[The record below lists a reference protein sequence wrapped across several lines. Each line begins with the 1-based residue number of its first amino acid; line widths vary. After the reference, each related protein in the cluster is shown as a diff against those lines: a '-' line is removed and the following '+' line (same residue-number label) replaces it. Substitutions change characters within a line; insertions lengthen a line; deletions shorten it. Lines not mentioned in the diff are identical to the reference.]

1 MRKIRLFQRD
11 AYIGIDF
18 LEKKAEVIRMKGAGD
33 EDAFTFDIET
43 KNGTKSI
50 AVSNPQIRDGN
61 AIKMEL
67 EHFRDAILYNKPVP
81 VSEVD
86 GLRAMDVAHQ
96 ILQKFTVQSLCKY
109 PCFKHPAFI

>member
-1 MRKIRLFQRD
+1 MKKMRKIRLFQRD

-18 LEKKAEVIRMKGAGD
+18 LEKKAEIIKMKAPGD
-33 EDAFTFDIET
+33 NEAFTFDIET
-43 KNGTKSI
+43 RDGKKTI
-50 AVSNPQIRDGN
+50 AISNPPVHEVN

-67 EHFRDAILYNKPVP
+67 EHFRDAVLYNKPVP

-96 ILQKFTVQSLCKY
+96 ILQKIQRTTV
-109 PCFKHPAFI
+109 A